1 MQYTLRGKTNGNNAY
16 RLAGYIDLYHITA
29 PTPKDALLKAFIHA
43 LTGGELSFRLYD
55 EENNEMTSAF
65 EVEGEVRDA

>member
-1 MQYTLRGKTNGNNAY
+1 MQYTLRAKTDSDNLGC
-16 RLAGYIDLYHITA
+16 LDLFHITA

-43 LTGGELSFRLYD
+43 IPGELSFRLYD

>member
-1 MQYTLRGKTNGNNAY
+1 MQYTLRAKTDSDNF
-16 RLAGYIDLYHITA
+16 GYLDLFHITA

-43 LTGGELSFRLYD
+43 IPGELSFRLYD
-55 EENNEMTSAF
+55 EDNNEMTSAF

>member
-1 MQYTLRGKTNGNNAY
+1 MQYTLRAKTDSDNQ
-16 RLAGYIDLYHITA
+16 GYLDLFHITA

-43 LTGGELSFRLYD
+43 IPGELSFRLYD

>member
-1 MQYTLRGKTNGNNAY
+1 MRYTLRAKTDRDN
-16 RLAGYIDLYHITA
+16 LGYLDLFHITA

-43 LTGGELSFRLYD
+43 IPGELSFRLYD

-65 EVEGEVRDA
+65 EVEGEVSDA